1 MNEKDKRMREGTMSD
16 TIRITVG
23 GEAREYPV
31 GLTVAQLLDVEGVES
46 PQYVTVA
53 VNESFVASELIAEL
67 ALGDGDEVEFFYFMG
82 GGRC

>member
-1 MNEKDKRMREGTMSD
+1 MSD

-31 GLTVAQLLDVEGVES
+31 GLTVARLLDAEGVES

-53 VNESFVASELIAEL
+53 VNDGFVAAESVAEL
-67 ALGDGDEVEFFYFMG
+67 VLGDGDVVEFFYFMG
-82 GGRC
+82 GGGC